1 MRVYWGTVDKL
12 YCMMIDLY
20 NINKKI
26 LEAPLPTCLID
37 YTHNNLIMHDI
48 DDPSADPFTTCSTE
62 ENIYDRFSTID
73 EFSFNST
80 PSIFHLNDWLIE

>member
-37 YTHNNLIMHDI
+37 YTHNNLIMHDVN
-48 DDPSADPFTTCSTE
+48 DDPSTE

-80 PSIFHLNDWLIE
+80 PSIFYLNDWLIE